1 MKLALTKKCLTNAL
15 AITKNGTRLGLIL
28 VIYALMVLPGCK
40 KPEEPKPVTPGL
52 KLIAENMSSPL
63 SVVEAPDGSKRL
75 FIVDQIG
82 KIWIV
87 GADGNRLHDPFID
100 VSSKMIALN
109 PNGDERGLL
118 GFDFH
123 PNYKNNGRF
132 FVYYNAPPR
141 PGGPI
146 PTASWNNTDRIS
158 EFKVSGSNPNMADLS
173 SEKIIL
179 EEDDPQGN
187 HNGGTIAFGPDGYLY
202 ISIGD
207 GGGANDNGV
216 GHVPDWY
223 TVNTGGNGQ
232 DVEANLLGN
241 ILRIDI
247 NSGSPYGIP
256 ADNPFVGKPGKD
268 EVYAFGF
275 RNVYRFSFDMG
286 GYKQLFAGDVGQL
299 LYEEVDIVTKGGNYG
314 WNVKE
319 GTHCFNTD
327 ASTTERPSCPSF
339 DPDGNPLINPILE
352 FANVNNPVGGIASA
366 VVGGNIYRGKAMP
379 NFVGTYIFGIYSQ
392 RGGTPNARVFIGR
405 PVKPD
410 VWTYQ
415 DLVLK
420 DYPNNLGQLLK
431 GMGQDLEGEIYFTT
445 SGVPSPLGTTGK
457 VWKLVNTEM

>member
-1 MKLALTKKCLTNAL
+1 MKLVLTKKCLTNT
-15 AITKNGTRLGLIL
+15 ITLSKYSARLGLML
-28 VIYALMVLPGCK
+28 VLYVSMVLPGCK
-40 KPEEPKPVTPGL
+40 KPEEPKVVTPGL
-52 KLIAENMSSPL
+52 KLITEGLSSPL

-75 FIVDQIG
+75 FVVDQIG

-87 GADGNRLHDPFID
+87 GADGNRLPDPFID

-118 GFDFH
+118 GFAFH

-146 PTASWNNTDRIS
+146 PTANWNNTDRIS
-158 EFKVSGSNPNMADLS
+158 EYKVSASNPNMADMS
-173 SEKIIL
+173 SERIIL
-179 EEDDPQGN
+179 EENDPQAN
-187 HNGGTIAFGPDGYLY
+187 HNGGTIAFGHDGYLY

-207 GGGANDNGV
+207 GGGANDVGNG
-216 GHVPDWY
+216 HAQDWY
-223 TVNTGGNGQ
+223 TVNAGGNGQ
-232 DVEANLLGN
+232 DVDSNLLGN

-256 ADNPFVGKPGKD
+256 ADNPFVGKRGRD
-268 EVYAFGF
+268 EVYAFGL

-286 GYKQLFAGDVGQL
+286 GSHQLFAGDVGQL
-299 LYEEVDIVTKGGNYG
+299 LYEEVDIITKGGNYG

-327 ASTTERPSCPSF
+327 NSRVERPSCPSF
-339 DPDGNPLINPILE
+339 DPDGNPLINPIIE
-352 FANVNNPVGGIASA
+352 FANVNNPAGGIASA
-366 VVGGNIYRGKAMP
+366 VVGGNIYRGKTFP

-392 RGGTPNARVFIGR
+392 MGGQPNARVFIGR
-405 PVKPD
+405 PVKSD

-420 DYPNNLGQLLK
+420 DYLNNLGQLLK

-457 VWKLVNTEM
+457 VWKLVNVEM

>member
-1 MKLALTKKCLTNAL
+1 MKFVLAKRLTSII
-15 AITKNGTRLGLIL
+15 AISQNGTRLALIAVL
-28 VIYALMVLPGCK
+28 YLMIIIPGCK
-40 KPEEPKPVTPGL
+40 KPEEPKVVTPGL
-52 KLIAENMSSPL
+52 KLIAEGLSSPL

-87 GADGNRLHDPFID
+87 GADGNRLPNPFID

-109 PNGDERGLL
+109 PNSDERGLL
-118 GFDFH
+118 GFAFH
-123 PNYKNNGRF
+123 PSYKNNGRF

-141 PGGPI
+141 AGGPVPGAI
-146 PTASWNNTDRIS
+146 WNNTDRVA
-158 EFKVSGSNPNMADLS
+158 EFKVSASNPNLADLN

-223 TVNTGGNGQ
+223 TINTGGNGQ

-319 GTHCFNTD
+319 GTHCFSTD
-327 ASTTERPSCPSF
+327 NSRVERPTCPSI
-339 DPDGNPLINPILE
+339 DPDGNPLINPIIE
-352 FANVNNPVGGIASA
+352 FANVNNPAGGIASA
-366 VVGGNIYRGKAMP
+366 VVGGNIYRGKALP

-392 RGGTPNARVFIGR
+392 AGGTPNARVFIGR

-420 DYPNNLGQLLK
+420 DLPNNLGQLLK
-431 GMGQDLEGEIYFTT
+431 GMGQDMDGEIYFTT

-457 VWKLVNTEM
+457 VWKLVNAEM